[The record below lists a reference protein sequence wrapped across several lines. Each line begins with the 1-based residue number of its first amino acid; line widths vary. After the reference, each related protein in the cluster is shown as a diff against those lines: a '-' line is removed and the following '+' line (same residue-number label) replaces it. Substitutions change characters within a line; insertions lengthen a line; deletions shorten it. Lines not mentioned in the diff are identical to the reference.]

1 MPSYLRRR
9 AGLDVVEPIAK
20 NRLKLLSCRY
30 GRGDESGE
38 ACPLTRLPIFD
49 AAKTLQLISLGDIA
63 RVYKSTGN
71 ILGLANAEMEVV
83 KTGGGNW
90 AEHRWVK
97 DQLRVA
103 IVQQDGT
110 EAIEHNFRLYQK
122 YSQEL
127 DTIVD

>member
-1 MPSYLRRR
+1 MTICHRS
-9 AGLDVVEPIAK
+9 VT
-20 NRLKLLSCRY
+20 S
-30 GRGDESGE
+30 
-38 ACPLTRLPIFD
+38 
-49 AAKTLQLISLGDIA
+49 
-63 RVYKSTGN
+63 VYKSTGN